1 MVILESIL
9 VTSIVSAAAI
19 FLVAK
24 FWPKRLKGSG
34 CGGSDCNCKAKDL
47 LKSVAPRS

>member
-9 VTSIVSAAAI
+9 VTSIVSTAVGYLAAR
-19 FLVAK
+19 
-24 FWPKRLKGSG
+24 FWPKRLTGSG

-47 LKSVAPRS
+47 LKKSLPGS